1 MKIIKEVC
9 VYSLED
15 ALKAENNGANRIELC
30 GRLDLDGL
38 TPSRDLISNA
48 FSVLKIPI
56 RVMIRPKHPS
66 FEYSE
71 DEIKTMIDDIEFCK
85 RLGLDGVVFGCLNK
99 NSNFQMDQ
107 INRLSKISKPLNVII
122 HKAIDSTSSV
132 LDSLSL
138 ITKNSNI
145 NGVLT
150 SGGEHFAINAIETL
164 KKMLVLAPDRFEII
178 IAGGIT
184 FENFESLY
192 NLTNGK
198 FYHGK
203 KIINI
208 KYNYEQSN

>member
-1 MKIIKEVC
+1 MQIIKEVC
-9 VYSLED
+9 VDSLED
-15 ALKAENNGANRIELC
+15 AIKAEKNGANRIELC

-48 FSVLKIPI
+48 FSILKIPI

-71 DEIKTMIDDIEFCK
+71 EEINTMIDDIKFCK
-85 RLGLDGVVFGCLNK
+85 SLGVDGVVFGCLDE

-107 INRLSKISKPLNVII
+107 INRLSIIAKPLNVII
-122 HKAIDSTSSV
+122 HKAIDYTNSI

-138 ITKNSNI
+138 ISKNSNI

-150 SGGEHFAINAIETL
+150 SGGERFAINAVETL
-164 KKMLVLAPDRFEII
+164 KKMLVLVPDKFEII

-184 FENFESLY
+184 FENFE
-192 NLTNGK
+192 NLHALSNGK

-208 KYNYEQSN
+208 K

>member
-1 MKIIKEVC
+1 MQIIKEVC
-9 VYSLED
+9 VDSLED
-15 ALKAENNGANRIELC
+15 AIKAEKHGANRIELC

-48 FSVLKIPI
+48 FSILKIPI

-71 DEIKTMIDDIEFCK
+71 EEINTMIDDIKFCK
-85 RLGLDGVVFGCLNK
+85 SLGVDGVVFGCLDE

-107 INRLSKISKPLNVII
+107 INRLSIIAKPLNVII
-122 HKAIDSTSSV
+122 HKAIDYTNSI

-138 ITKNSNI
+138 ISKNSNI

-150 SGGEHFAINAIETL
+150 SGGERFAINAVETL
-164 KKMLVLAPDRFEII
+164 KKMLVLVPDKFEII

-184 FENFESLY
+184 FENFESLHA
-192 NLTNGK
+192 LSNGK

-208 KYNYEQSN
+208 K

>member
-1 MKIIKEVC
+1 MQIIKEVC
-9 VYSLED
+9 VDSLED
-15 ALKAENNGANRIELC
+15 AIKAEKNGANRIELC

-48 FSVLKIPI
+48 FSILKIPI

-71 DEIKTMIDDIEFCK
+71 EEINTMIDDIKFCK
-85 RLGLDGVVFGCLNK
+85 SLGVDGVVFGCLDE

-107 INRLSKISKPLNVII
+107 INRLSIIAKPLNVII
-122 HKAIDSTSSV
+122 HKAIDYTNSV

-138 ITKNSNI
+138 ISKNSNI

-150 SGGEHFAINAIETL
+150 SGGERFAINAVETL
-164 KKMLVLAPDRFEII
+164 KKMLVLVPDKFEII
-178 IAGGIT
+178 MAGGIT
-184 FENFESLY
+184 FENFESLHA
-192 NLTNGK
+192 LSNGK

-208 KYNYEQSN
+208 K

>member
-1 MKIIKEVC
+1 MQIIKEVC
-9 VYSLED
+9 VDSLED
-15 ALKAENNGANRIELC
+15 AIKAEKNGANRIELC

-48 FSVLKIPI
+48 FSILKIPI

-71 DEIKTMIDDIEFCK
+71 EEINTMIDDIKFCK
-85 RLGLDGVVFGCLNK
+85 SLGVDGVVFGCLDE

-107 INRLSKISKPLNVII
+107 INRLSIIAKPLNVII
-122 HKAIDSTSSV
+122 HKAIDYTNSI

-138 ITKNSNI
+138 ISKNSNI

-150 SGGEHFAINAIETL
+150 SGGERFAINAVETL
-164 KKMLVLAPDRFEII
+164 KKMLVLVPDKFEII
-178 IAGGIT
+178 MAGGIT
-184 FENFESLY
+184 FENFESLHSF
-192 NLTNGK
+192 TNGK

-208 KYNYEQSN
+208 K

>member
-1 MKIIKEVC
+1 MQIIKEVC
-9 VYSLED
+9 VDSLED
-15 ALKAENNGANRIELC
+15 AIKAEKNGANRIELC

-48 FSVLKIPI
+48 FSILKIPI

-71 DEIKTMIDDIEFCK
+71 DEINTMIDDIKFCK
-85 RLGLDGVVFGCLNK
+85 SLGVDGVVFGCLDE

-107 INRLSKISKPLNVII
+107 INRLSIIAKPLNVII
-122 HKAIDSTSSV
+122 HKAIDYTNSI

-138 ITKNSNI
+138 ISKNSNI

-150 SGGEHFAINAIETL
+150 SGGERFAINAVETL
-164 KKMLVLAPDRFEII
+164 KKMLVLVPDKFEII
-178 IAGGIT
+178 MAGGIT
-184 FENFESLY
+184 FENFESLHA
-192 NLTNGK
+192 LSNGK

-203 KIINI
+203 KN
-208 KYNYEQSN
+208 N